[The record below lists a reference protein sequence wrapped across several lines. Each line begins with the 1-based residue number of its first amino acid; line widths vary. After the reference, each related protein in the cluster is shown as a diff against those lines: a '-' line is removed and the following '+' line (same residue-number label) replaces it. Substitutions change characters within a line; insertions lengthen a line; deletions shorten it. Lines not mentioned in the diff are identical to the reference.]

1 MEITATVDG
10 SEITASTAFTIIT
23 RVLPFFE
30 KKVIVPIINVR
41 PKEDIFEAPVEVVN
55 LPEVDLKKYTYK
67 QKFDRK

>member
-23 RVLPFFE
+23 RILPFVE
-30 KKVIVPIINVR
+30 KKVVVPIRTVK

-55 LPEVDLKKYTYK
+55 LPEVDLKKYSYK
-67 QKFDRK
+67 